1 MKQFTFAI
9 LLLPAMLA
17 PVQAQVAKQANE
29 HYQTKE
35 QREDIARGLTSPGRE
50 TRQHPEKLIAAM
62 QLKPGMTVADIG
74 TGAGFMLPYLSNTVG
89 PDGHVLAEDI
99 HSDFLDD
106 ARKTVKQN
114 NLANVQ
120 FVLGDE
126 TNPNLPE
133 SGVDRELML
142 EVYHHLDYPAKMLAN
157 LRKAL
162 REDGKLCI
170 ADFYKRPGAMPGGD
184 AMQHIRLD
192 EDGVIRE
199 VEENGFRL
207 VSKSELIP
215 NSQYIAIFE
224 KQ

>member
-1 MKQFTFAI
+1 MKKLELVI
-9 LLLPAMLA
+9 LALAALFVPAS
-17 PVQAQVAKQANE
+17 AQVAKQANE

-35 QREDIARGLTSPGRE
+35 QRQDIARGLMSPGRE
-50 TRQHPEKLIAAM
+50 TRQHPETLIAAM
-62 QLKPGMTVADIG
+62 QLNSGMTVADIG
-74 TGAGFMLPYLSNTVG
+74 TGAGFMLPFLSKAVG
-89 PDGHVLAEDI
+89 LDGHVLAEDI

-106 ARKTVKQN
+106 ARKRVKQN
-114 NLANVQ
+114 DLANVQ

-133 SGVDRELML
+133 NGVDRELML
-142 EVYHHLDYPAKMLAN
+142 EVYHHLNYPAKMLAN

-162 REDGKLCI
+162 RDGGELCI

-184 AMQHIRLD
+184 AMHHIRLD
-192 EDGVIRE
+192 EDGVIHE

-215 NSQYIAIFE
+215 KSQYIAIFE
-224 KQ
+224 KK

>member
-1 MKQFTFAI
+1 MNKLAFVVW
-9 LLLPAMLA
+9 LLPAILA
-17 PVQAQVAKQANE
+17 PAGAQVAKQANE
-29 HYQTKE
+29 HYQTKQ

-62 QLKPGMTVADIG
+62 QLKPGMAVADIG
-74 TGAGFMLPYLSNTVG
+74 TGAGFMLPYLSKAVG
-89 PDGHVLAEDI
+89 PDGRVLGEDI

-106 ARKTVKQN
+106 ARKTVKRN
-114 NLANVQ
+114 NLENVQ

-133 SGVDRELML
+133 NGVDRELML
-142 EVYHHLDYPAKMLAN
+142 EVYHHLNYPAKMLAN

-162 REDGKLCI
+162 RDDGKLCI

-192 EDGVIRE
+192 EDGVIQE

-207 VSKSELIP
+207 ASKSELIP

-224 KQ
+224 KK

>member
-1 MKQFTFAI
+1 MKKLALVI
-9 LLLPAMLA
+9 LLLSTALP
-17 PVQAQVAKQANE
+17 PTGAQVAQQANQ

-35 QREDIARGLTSPGRE
+35 QREDIARGLMSPGRE
-50 TRQHPEKLIAAM
+50 TRQHPETLITAM
-62 QLKPGMTVADIG
+62 QLKTGMTVADIG
-74 TGAGFMLPYLSNTVG
+74 TGAGFMLPYLSKAAG

-106 ARKTVKQN
+106 ARKRVKQDG
-114 NLANVQ
+114 LTNVQ

-133 SGVDRELML
+133 NGVDRELML
-142 EVYHHLDYPAKMLAN
+142 EVYHHLNYPAKMLAN

-162 REDGKLCI
+162 RENGQLCI
-170 ADFYKRPGAMPGGD
+170 ADFYKRLGAMPGGD

-192 EDGVIRE
+192 EDGVIHE

-207 VSKSELIP
+207 ASKSELIP
-215 NSQYIAIFE
+215 KSQYIAIFE
-224 KQ
+224 KK

>member
-1 MKQFTFAI
+1 MKQIAFPI
-9 LLLPAMLA
+9 LALAVLFA
-17 PVQAQVAKQANE
+17 PVSAQVAQQANQ

-35 QREDIARGLTSPGRE
+35 QRQDIARGLMSQGRA

-62 QLKPGMTVADIG
+62 QLKTGMTVADIG
-74 TGAGFMLPYLSNTVG
+74 TGAGFMLPYLSKAVG
-89 PDGHVLAEDI
+89 PGGHVLAEDI

-106 ARKTVKQN
+106 ARKRVKQN
-114 NLANVQ
+114 DLANVQ

-133 SGVDRELML
+133 NGVDRELML
-142 EVYHHLDYPAKMLAN
+142 EVYHHLNYPAKMLAN

-162 REDGKLCI
+162 RDDGKLCI

-192 EDGVIRE
+192 EDGVIHE

-215 NSQYIAIFE
+215 QSQYIAIFE
-224 KQ
+224 KK